1 MVDNLKKIPQTINL
15 TKYMR
20 LEELI
25 TADSLEF
32 FKVLNLN
39 FSFFEHPVET
49 WQTNCNYLA
58 AKKVVDSLHVT
69 NDTAEQS
76 VSTAKFYQ
84 NSSTGITSL
93 NKIILSTEQDGKIMK
108 EPTKTVYNK

>member
-1 MVDNLKKIPQTINL
+1 M
-15 TKYMR
+15 
-20 LEELI
+20 
-25 TADSLEF
+25 
-32 FKVLNLN
+32 
-39 FSFFEHPVET
+39 
-49 WQTNCNYLA
+49 
-58 AKKVVDSLHVT
+58 DSLHVT

-93 NKIILSTEQDGKIMK
+93 NKIILSTEQDRKLMK